1 GKPEAEARPI
11 RKVGIVGA
19 GLMASQLAT
28 LFLRRLEVPIAIRD
42 LDQEIVDRAVASIG
56 AELESQVQKGRYD
69 EGKAR
74 FLASLVDGGTTY
86 D

>member
-1 GKPEAEARPI
+1 
-11 RKVGIVGA
+11 
-19 GLMASQLAT
+19 MATQLAT

-42 LDQEIVDRAVASIG
+42 VDQEIVDRALAGIE

-74 FLASLVDGGTTY
+74 FSGRRGGRHRLRALR
-86 D
+86 